1 MVGKDLPTGPL
12 SHNVSILSTK
22 AMWWHLGP
30 PMPGKGPIHTGLVKG
45 PIHTG
50 LVKGPIHRPGKRAY
64 THRPGKRA
72 YTQAW

>member
-30 PMPGKGPIHTGLVKG
+30 PMPGKGPIH
-45 PIHTG
+45 
-50 LVKGPIHRPGKRAY
+50 
-64 THRPGKRA
+64 RPGKRA
-72 YTQAW
+72 YTQAWKRGPHGPSSPES

>member
-22 AMWWHLGP
+22 TMAVAFRPSNAW
-30 PMPGKGPIHTGLVKG
+30 KRAYT
-45 PIHTG
+45 
-50 LVKGPIHRPGKRAY
+50 HRPGKRAY

-72 YTQAW
+72 YSQAW